1 MLCRHYA
8 NMRDNGKSISALGGT
23 PFDLRRSVFVSSGL
37 IIMLKMVNTH
47 TYLSTPSTTNSFFD
61 G

>member
-1 MLCRHYA
+1 MPFRHYA
-8 NMRDNGKSISALGGT
+8 NLRDNGKSIPALEGT

-37 IIMLKMVNTH
+37 IMRKMVNTR
-47 TYLSTPSTTNSFFD
+47 TYLSTPSPTHSFFD